1 MMKRLRLGKDKLME
15 DNIIKDVEILFR
27 LKKKQM
33 TTIKKERDLFILKK
47 EIDDTIVKDT
57 KNIF

>member
-1 MMKRLRLGKDKLME
+1 
-15 DNIIKDVEILFR
+15 
-27 LKKKQM
+27 M

-57 KNIF
+57 KNSF

>member
-1 MMKRLRLGKDKLME
+1 ME